1 MKHLMLLRHA
11 KARPADPG
19 VADRE
24 RPLANRGHRDATL
37 MGKAMLGEP
46 VPDMILCSPALRT
59 RETMA
64 DVISQFASEP
74 KIALVEALYEPAGA
88 TYIDAIAA
96 HGGDAKRLLIVGH
109 NPAIQA
115 TALALV
121 GAAGAKLAAKFPT
134 CSLAIISFKDRDWSA
149 IKPGKGRLVSF
160 RRPRDVGALNVD
172 D

>member
-1 MKHLMLLRHA
+1 VKHLMLLRHA
-11 KARPADPG
+11 KTRPADPG
-19 VADRE
+19 VADRD
-24 RPLANRGHRDATL
+24 RPLADRGHRDATL
-37 MGKAMLGEP
+37 MGKAISDEP
-46 VPDMILCSPALRT
+46 LPDTILCSPARRT

-64 DVISQFASEP
+64 DLISQFASEP
-74 KIALVEALYEPAGA
+74 KMALVEALYEPAGA
-88 TYIDAIAA
+88 TYLDAIAA

-121 GAAGAKLAAKFPT
+121 GGSGTKLAAKFPT
-134 CSLAIISFKDRDWSA
+134 CALAIIALKDGDWSA

-160 RRPRDVGALNVD
+160 RRPRDVGALDAD